1 MYLPISWLKEMVDL
15 EGVDMQTI
23 EDSLF
28 SCGLEVEERKPVA
41 GDVSGVKVGVIKE
54 ITPHPDSDHMV
65 ICIVDCGE
73 YGNDIQIVTGASNVN
88 VGDHVPAALP
98 GATVYG
104 RKKGDDSGAH
114 EIMTI
119 KKGKLR
125 GIESDGMLC
134 SGEELGID
142 DDWYDGAEVYGI
154 MMLGEDALPGM
165 DVKEYLQLDDE
176 VWDISVTANLPHCQY
191 VFGVAR
197 ELAALLDRKLNAPDF
212 TYTAIESAN
221 NNNISVEVK
230 APDLCPRYI
239 AHFVKDVK
247 IERSPVW
254 MRRRLKMC
262 GINSISTFV
271 DITNYVLVEMGQPM
285 HAFDMANVAEEK
297 IVVRRAENGEK
308 ITTLDEKEFTLN
320 SENLVICDGK
330 KPVALAGIMGGLN
343 SEIKDTT
350 KDVLFESAKFER
362 GNIRRSSR
370 ALGQSSDSSHR
381 FEKGVDEYTTGLAM
395 DRALH
400 LVEELG
406 CGTVSA
412 THVDADANPS
422 RESQRVE
429 TTFSAIN
436 AVLGIEVP
444 KDKIIDIL
452 SRQNYKLDVDGD
464 SVVATAPA
472 YRTDLDGTAADLAED
487 VIKVYGYD
495 NIVPKFMT
503 NAVITS
509 GGLSKKQKTLNKF
522 KDCLVSQG
530 FNELINYSF
539 YSPAELDLLKLEAD
553 APERSFVKISNPL
566 SENYSIMRSM
576 LTPSIVRIISHNMK
590 RGNEQ
595 ARVFETANVFIP
607 NEQPVSTIPT
617 ENQRFAFGVYGD
629 DEDFFT
635 AKGVLDAVAEDFG
648 VSFSYEKAIKT
659 FLHPGISA
667 NVKCN
672 GKIIGFLGQ
681 LSYEVSDDAE
691 ITKKCY
697 VGEIDYDMLVKLSA
711 DSCKYESVSPFR
723 SVKRDL
729 ALVADESTTCGEIE
743 QVIFDACKA
752 VTDIK
757 LFDIYRSEAIGQGKK
772 SMAFNITFASGDSE
786 LMPEDADKYVNKI
799 LKNLEYKIGV
809 KLR

>member
-1 MYLPISWLKEMVDL
+1 MYLPMSWLKEMVDL
-15 EGVDMQTI
+15 EGIDAQTI

-41 GDVSGVKVGVIKE
+41 PDVDGIKVGVIKE

-73 YGNDIQIVTGASNVN
+73 YGTDIQIVTGAPNVN
-88 VGDHVPAALP
+88 VGDHVPVALP
-98 GATVYG
+98 GANVYA

-114 EIMTI
+114 EVMNI

-125 GIESDGMLC
+125 GVESNGMLC

-165 DVKEYLQLDDE
+165 DVKEYLELDDE
-176 VWDISVTANLPHCQY
+176 VMDISVTANLPHCQY
-191 VFGVAR
+191 VYGVAR
-197 ELAALLDRKLNAPDF
+197 ELAALLNRKLNAPDF
-212 TYTAIESAN
+212 TYTAKKEAN
-221 NNNISVEVK
+221 NNNITVEVK
-230 APDLCPRYI
+230 APDLCPRYV

-285 HAFDMANVAEEK
+285 HAFDMANVAGEK

-308 ITTLDEKEFTLN
+308 IVTLDEKEFTLN
-320 SENLVICDGK
+320 SENLVICDGEK
-330 KPVALAGIMGGLN
+330 AVALAGIMGGLN

-412 THVDADANPS
+412 THVDADANPE
-422 RESQRVE
+422 RESQKVV
-429 TTFSAIN
+429 TTFSAVN

-444 KDKIIDIL
+444 TETIVDIL
-452 SRQNYKLDVDGD
+452 SRQNYTLEIDGD
-464 SVVATAPA
+464 NLTAVAPA
-472 YRTDLDGTAADLAED
+472 YRTDIEGTAADLAED

-509 GGLSKKQKTLNKF
+509 GGLNKKQKAVNKF
-522 KDCLVSQG
+522 KDCLVAQG

-539 YSPAELDLLKLEAD
+539 YSPAELDLLRLPED
-553 APERSFVKISNPL
+553 APERNYVKISNPL

-576 LTPSIVRIISHNMK
+576 LAPSVVKIVSHNMK
-590 RGNEQ
+590 RGNES
-595 ARVFETANVFIP
+595 ARVFELANVFIP
-607 NEQPVSTIPT
+607 NEQPVATIPT
-617 ENQRFAFGVYGD
+617 ENQRFAFGIYGE

-635 AKGVLDAVAEDFG
+635 AKGVLDAIAQEFG
-648 VSFSYEKAIKT
+648 VKFSYEKETKP
-659 FLHPGISA
+659 FLHPGVSA
-667 NVKCN
+667 CVKCG
-672 GKIIGFLGQ
+672 GKKLGWLGQ

-697 VGEIDYDMLVKLSA
+697 FGEIDYDALMKLA
-711 DSCKYESVSPFR
+711 EESCKYAPVSSFR

-729 ALVADESTTCGEIE
+729 ALVADEATTCGEIE
-743 QVIFDACKA
+743 TVIRDACKA

-757 LFDIYRSEAIGQGKK
+757 LFDIYRSEAIGEGKK
-772 SMAFNITFASGDSE
+772 SMAFAITFAAGNAE
-786 LMPEDADKYVNKI
+786 LMPEDCDKYVTKI
-799 LKNLEYKIGV
+799 LKALEYKIGI

>member
-15 EGVDMQTI
+15 EGVDVQTI

-41 GDVSGVKVGVIKE
+41 GDISGVKVGVIKE

-65 ICIVDCGE
+65 VCVVDCGE
-73 YGNDIQIVTGASNVN
+73 YGSDIQIVTGAPNVN

-98 GATVYG
+98 GATVYA
-104 RKKGDDSGAH
+104 RKKGDESGAH
-114 EIMTI
+114 EVMTI

-125 GIESDGMLC
+125 GVESDGMLC

-142 DDWYDGAEVYGI
+142 DDWYDGASVYGI

-197 ELAALLDRKLNAPDF
+197 ELSALLNRKLNAPDF
-212 TYTAIESAN
+212 TYTAVESAN

-230 APDLCPRYI
+230 APDICPRYI

-285 HAFDMANVAEEK
+285 HAFDMANVAKEK

-320 SENLVICDGK
+320 SENLVICDGE

-412 THVDADANPS
+412 THVDVDANPT
-422 RESQRVE
+422 RESQKVV
-429 TTFSAIN
+429 TTFSAVN

-444 KDKIIDIL
+444 KDTIIDIL
-452 SRQNYKLDVDGD
+452 SRQNYTLDVDGD
-464 SVVATAPA
+464 SLVATAPA

-522 KDCLVSQG
+522 KECLVSQG

-539 YSPAELDLLKLEAD
+539 YSPAELDLLKLDAD
-553 APERSFVKISNPL
+553 APERNYVKIANPL
-566 SENYSIMRSM
+566 SENYSIMRST
-576 LTPSIVRIISHNMK
+576 LTASIVRIISHNMK

-595 ARVFETANVFIP
+595 ARVFETANVFVP

-617 ENQRFAFGVYGD
+617 ENQHFAFGIYGD

-635 AKGVLDAVAEDFG
+635 AKGVLDAIAEDFG
-648 VSFSYEKAIKT
+648 VTFSYEKTTKT

-667 NVKCN
+667 QVKCN
-672 GKIIGFLGQ
+672 GKVLGFLGQ

-697 VGEIDYDMLVKLSA
+697 VGEIDYDMLMKLSA
-711 DSCKYESVSPFR
+711 ESCKYESVSPFR

-729 ALVADESTTCGEIE
+729 ALIADESTTCGEIE
-743 QVIFDACKA
+743 KVIYDACKA

-757 LFDIYRSEAIGQGKK
+757 LFDIYRSDAIGQGKK
-772 SMAFNITFASGDSE
+772 SMAFNITFVSGESE